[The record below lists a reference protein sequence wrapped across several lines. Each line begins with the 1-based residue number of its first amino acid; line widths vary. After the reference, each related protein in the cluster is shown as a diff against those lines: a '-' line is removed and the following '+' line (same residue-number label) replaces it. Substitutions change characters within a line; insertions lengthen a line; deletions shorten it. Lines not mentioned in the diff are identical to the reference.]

1 MNYSQLK
8 SACDKHYAYFLSELD
23 RMQVGRAS
31 KSLVDYIV
39 IKTSYGDN
47 PLGQVANISL
57 VDGMTI
63 KIEPWDK
70 SLMKHIV
77 DAIYAADQWLSP
89 RAGDSTVLVSIPPM
103 TGEKRK
109 ALAKTVSTMAEDTK
123 ARIRT
128 SRQDAMNTI
137 KKLFADKA
145 ISEDQKKID
154 EKNVDD
160 LIKEYVAKVDSAAKK
175 KETEILTV

>member
-1 MNYSQLK
+1 MDYSQLK

-39 IKTSYGDN
+39 IRTSYGDT
-47 PLGQVANISL
+47 PLSQVANISL
-57 VDGMTI
+57 VDAMTL

-77 DAIYAADQWLSP
+77 DAIYAADQGLSP
-89 RAGDSTVLVSIPPM
+89 RAWDSTVLVSIPPM

-109 ALAKTVSTMAEDTK
+109 VLAKNVATMAEEIK
-123 ARIRT
+123 ARLRT
-128 SRQDAMNTI
+128 SRQDAMNTV
-137 KKLFADKA
+137 KKLFAEKA
-145 ISEDQKKID
+145 ISEDQKKSD
-154 EKNVDD
+154 EKNIED
-160 LIKEYVAKVDSAAKK
+160 LIKEYVLKIDAAAKK